1 MTSDCPQADDIRR
14 PPANGEGQSGQA
26 TLAQEC
32 RVQLR
37 NGRLHLGHVVFD
49 QCFSGCVAVAM
60 LARDGAWWLLPLHS
74 GAGGLQLKLR
84 NPQGDRV
91 VETQE
96 FFRGQGLED
105 SPEPRDFSLRLDEQ
119 RGAFELVSVRAPSPT
134 G

>member
-1 MTSDCPQADDIRR
+1 MNMKSDRPQAVEIPR
-14 PPANGEGQSGQA
+14 PPAKGDEQSGQA
-26 TLAQEC
+26 TFAQEC

-37 NGRLHLGHVVFD
+37 NGRLHLGHAVCD

-60 LARDGAWWLLPLHS
+60 LARDDAWWLLPLHS

-105 SPEPRDFSLRLDEQ
+105 SPLAREFRLRFDAK
-119 RGAFELVSVRAPSPT
+119 RGAFELLR
-134 G
+134 

>member
-1 MTSDCPQADDIRR
+1 MNMKSDRPQADEIRR
-14 PPANGEGQSGQA
+14 PPPKADKQSGQA
-26 TLAQEC
+26 TFAHEC

-37 NGRLHLGHVVFD
+37 NGRLHLGHAVCD
-49 QCFSGCVAVAM
+49 QCFSGCVAVAT
-60 LARDGAWWLLPLHS
+60 LARDDAWWLLPLHS
-74 GAGGLQLKLR
+74 GAGDLQLKLR

-119 RGAFELVSVRAPSPT
+119 RGVFELVSRST
-134 G
+134 